1 MEGVDEVGIRLNSSL
16 DWIVDS
22 KALTFDYNEIRPR
35 AASLV
40 SGAEFRATAVVKTEQ
55 IEIVVNGQKRLAPAG
70 CTLVELLHWL
80 EVDPAR
86 VAVELNRS
94 IVQRHLWTQTP
105 VGPGATLEIVQFV
118 GGG

>member
-1 MEGVDEVGIRLNSSL
+1 M
-16 DWIVDS
+16 
-22 KALTFDYNEIRPR
+22 
-35 AASLV
+35 AA
-40 SGAEFRATAVVKTEQ
+40 ATTKQ
-55 IEIVVNGQKRLAPAG
+55 IEIVVNGQSRHAPAG
-70 CTLVELLHWL
+70 YSLQELLAWL

-94 IVQRHLWTQTP
+94 IVQRAAWPQTL

>member
-1 MEGVDEVGIRLNSSL
+1 M
-16 DWIVDS
+16 
-22 KALTFDYNEIRPR
+22 
-35 AASLV
+35 AA
-40 SGAEFRATAVVKTEQ
+40 AITKQ
-55 IEIVVNGQKRLAPAG
+55 IEIVVNGQPRLAPAG
-70 CTLVELLHWL
+70 CTLTELLVRL

-94 IVQRHLWTQTP
+94 IVQRLAWEQTL